1 MASTELEAL
10 VVKLEADTTSFNS
23 ELRASQRV
31 IGDVASKS
39 QLQLVSMGQNTGREM
54 QELKGLMDGA
64 FHLFLEGGI
73 LLGAIEAVKGAL
85 ETVFD
90 AEAIRA
96 TNAQFELLA
105 ENAGLVG
112 ENLKSGLAQAAD
124 GLVDDTDLIRAANK
138 ALVAM
143 GSTAKDL
150 PQIMDL
156 ARKATAVFGGSVAQN
171 FELMSQAISNG
182 QTRALKNLGIVI
194 DQEEAYRKFAM
205 TLGVSTQELTEAG
218 KQQAIMNAVLAQG
231 DTNFKNVDDAL
242 LKNTNSWQQLKV
254 TFEQI
259 KEVATLAF
267 EKLAG
272 PAVHNILS
280 NLGSMAQDAKR
291 AITASLGEG
300 SEQAAAKAEIL
311 RSKIMEIKG
320 QLIDLEQK
328 KLGHVLD
335 FTPGLTQ
342 SQLQT
347 LPKQLQAYQDE
358 LAKVDGQVK
367 TLTETHK
374 ESANVADR
382 ATEAH
387 RKLVEMKNLEAE
399 AGKKIA
405 DEFQVVSPEKVMKE
419 QLEILQQAYDQHLID
434 TATFYSKKA
443 DLMADAALKENLL
456 VEAGHKKGIITD
468 ESYQK
473 ALLGLQQKHD
483 SETQVLAL
491 KRQKDEQHETE
502 ERFGL
507 RLELLREPVR
517 PSENEIP
524 RALRDRQ
531 GRGCCPSHSRWYRCG
546 PENPG
551 VGSLSVLYPACSRGR
566 NRSGRERGGHRLPG
580 ASGLCPGRR
589 RSRSIILRRP
599 GQHPR
604 QLGRD
609 DPDKG
614 SAGDLVQS
622 RERRRGRRGSARTPG
637 SDSPGHLEPTASERC
652 AGRRQS
658 HHGHVER

>member
-335 FTPGLTQ
+335 FTPG
-342 SQLQT
+342 
-347 LPKQLQAYQDE
+347 
-358 LAKVDGQVK
+358 
-367 TLTETHK
+367 
-374 ESANVADR
+374 
-382 ATEAH
+382 
-387 RKLVEMKNLEAE
+387 
-399 AGKKIA
+399 
-405 DEFQVVSPEKVMKE
+405 SPSPS
-419 QLEILQQAYDQHLID
+419 
-434 TATFYSKKA
+434 F
-443 DLMADAALKENLL
+443 
-456 VEAGHKKGIITD
+456 
-468 ESYQK
+468 
-473 ALLGLQQKHD
+473 
-483 SETQVLAL
+483 
-491 KRQKDEQHETE
+491 
-502 ERFGL
+502 
-507 RLELLREPVR
+507 RLFRSSFR
-517 PSENEIP
+517 PTRTSFK
-524 RALRDRQ
+524 
-531 GRGCCPSHSRWYRCG
+531 
-546 PENPG
+546 
-551 VGSLSVLYPACSRGR
+551 
-566 NRSGRERGGHRLPG
+566 
-580 ASGLCPGRR
+580 GRR
-589 RSRSIILRRP
+589 FRLKP
-599 GQHPR
+599 
-604 QLGRD
+604 
-609 DPDKG
+609 
-614 SAGDLVQS
+614 
-622 RERRRGRRGSARTPG
+622 
-637 SDSPGHLEPTASERC
+637 
-652 AGRRQS
+652 
-658 HHGHVER
+658 